1 MNASERID
9 ELIAG
14 VTDWRG
20 KRYDREVLCLP
31 TMKHRQNHSR
41 ISQELN
47 ATFTTPVSPRRSLYV
62 LQSL

>member
-20 KRYDREVLCLP
+20 KRYDVHATPDVLCSAAL
-31 TMKHRQNHSR
+31 
-41 ISQELN
+41 E
-47 ATFTTPVSPRRSLYV
+47 
-62 LQSL
+62 